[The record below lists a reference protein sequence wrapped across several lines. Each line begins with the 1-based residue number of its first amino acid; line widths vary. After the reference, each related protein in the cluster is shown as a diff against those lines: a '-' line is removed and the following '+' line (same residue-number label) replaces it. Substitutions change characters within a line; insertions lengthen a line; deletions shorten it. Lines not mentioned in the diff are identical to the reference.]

1 MVTILCLRRTGKY
14 RSSFRLYQRLPFQ
27 HYPHCCCHLK
37 QSYHRDRV
45 EADRLTYLLGRRFSM
60 PIENGARDA
69 IAVSFDTGKK
79 LLSAYTLMVDLIVL
93 QIWTLIVLAALSMFI
108 RKAHSPNIGA
118 TSAAIWNSQ
127 GSAFSVLTSMAKY
140 FLHMNRKRD
149 RLYVLS
155 WMFAAAGLIALAY
168 AISIWVP

>member
-1 MVTILCLRRTGKY
+1 
-14 RSSFRLYQRLPFQ
+14 
-27 HYPHCCCHLK
+27 
-37 QSYHRDRV
+37 
-45 EADRLTYLLGRRFSM
+45 M